1 MLGQYLGRPPVWHT
15 HWPRKQ
21 PDQKN
26 VYGTVPS
33 ESMGEL
39 SLVIICSGKRQHYS
53 FLDPVKTSC
62 LVGRRC
68 NPC

>member
-26 VYGTVPS
+26 VYGTIRADGRIVFSYYLFRQVTALFISRPD
-33 ESMGEL
+33 ENIM
-39 SLVIICSGKRQHYS
+39 SGRKAM
-53 FLDPVKTSC
+53 
-62 LVGRRC
+62 
-68 NPC
+68 